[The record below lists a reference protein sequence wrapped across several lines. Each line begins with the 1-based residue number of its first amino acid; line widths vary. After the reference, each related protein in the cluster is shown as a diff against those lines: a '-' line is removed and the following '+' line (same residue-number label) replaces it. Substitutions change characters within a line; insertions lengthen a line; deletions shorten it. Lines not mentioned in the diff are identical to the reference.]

1 MNLQNSINYARDL
14 SVKLKNNY
22 LGTEHVFMALLKL
35 DILTQNKLKEL
46 QINHNNIY
54 DELSALIKS
63 NDNNII
69 WDGIV
74 ETPRYKKALN
84 DSKEIAVSGNSK
96 EIEPGYFIISV
107 LSDINSVPSRF
118 LINKGID
125 VNSILR
131 AFGSD
136 KFLEISEIK
145 NVKTTKERS
154 NKNLNLIS
162 KFGKDLTLKARNGL
176 IEKVIGRDEELKR
189 IIQILTRK
197 SKNNPVLIGEA
208 GVGKTAII
216 YALAQKIAE
225 RKVPEKLKDKQLFE
239 ISYASILA
247 GTKHR
252 GELEERLQGI
262 VKEVEANPDVILFID
277 EIHTIMGQSS
287 SGVGASDFL
296 KPALA
301 KGEFPL
307 IGATTID
314 EFRKFIEK
322 DPAFERRFQPILVS
336 EPNEQESLEILNGLK
351 ESFEMHH
358 RVKFLESALKSA
370 VKLSIRYLPDRN
382 LPDKA
387 IDLIDEAASKA
398 RNKTQPDIND
408 NSFLEITEEDIA
420 EVISVWT
427 KIPVQKLNS
436 EETIKILNLKEILK
450 EKIIYQDEAIEVVT
464 QTIQL
469 IKTGLTGTN
478 RPLGVFMFLGPTGVG
493 KTYFAKILADQLF
506 GSEKD
511 IIRIDMSE
519 YMEKHSVARLIG
531 APPGYI
537 GYEDEGQLVKQVRT
551 KPYSVILLDEIEKAH
566 PEVFDIFLQVFDEG
580 RLTDSKGRVVDF
592 TNSIIIMTSNL
603 GSSLKSFEK
612 SADNFDKLKEN
623 VIEAIKN
630 HFRPEFLNRIDE
642 KIIFRPLS
650 KESLNL
656 IAGLIIKD
664 LVKRLEEKNIKLNI
678 GMDVIE
684 EMIKAGFDP
693 EYGARPLHRTVQ
705 NLIAKPIAKLLL
717 EGKFR
722 EGDSISAKVINK
734 EIVFDK
740 EI

>member
-469 IKTGLTGTN
+469 IKTVLTGTN